1 MPLGGQS
8 LIGIA
13 GSINQEIKAM
23 AKQINVL
30 LIMGGHPFSPL
41 NLSELFLKNCSP
53 TTTIP
58 LTQMC
63 WLELLNP

>member
-1 MPLGGQS
+1 MPLGVRS

-30 LIMGGHPFSPL
+30 LVTGGHPFAPL
-41 NLSELFLKNCSP
+41 NLS
-53 TTTIP
+53 
-58 LTQMC
+58 
-63 WLELLNP
+63 